1 MTAQA
6 YVVPFEEAESLAESV
21 YLRLRDMLMGGAF
34 APHERIKVRELAQQ
48 MGTSETPVREALFM
62 LAHDRAI
69 EIKPRFFI
77 RVARLTYAEYIEI
90 RDIRLQLE
98 PLAAEFAL
106 PRITVDEIAALEQI
120 HAQLIEAE
128 QSCDWQ
134 TALKANFDFH
144 FSLYQRSGRSTLV
157 GLLQSLWLRV
167 GPMLSELYPSAP
179 PQYVGQH
186 QHEAILDALRDRDS
200 HGLRAAVRM
209 DLIEGGRNLR
219 AHLQRIGQETGQHD
233 EP

>member
-6 YVVPFEEAESLAESV
+6 YAASVEAAESLAEGV
-21 YLRLRDMLMGGAF
+21 YFRLRDMLMRGEF
-34 APHERIKVRELAQQ
+34 APHERVKVRDLAGR

-77 RVARLTYAEYIEI
+77 RVARLTYAEYLEI

-106 PRITVDEIAALEQI
+106 SGIDPEAIAALEQI
-120 HAQLIEAE
+120 HAQLIQAE
-128 QSCDWQ
+128 RSRDWQ

-144 FSLYQRSGRSTLV
+144 FSLYQRSGRPTLV
-157 GLLQSLWLRV
+157 GVLQSLWLRV

-179 PQYVGQH
+179 PEYAEQH
-186 QHEAILDALRDRDS
+186 QHEAILNALRDRDS

-219 AHLQRIGQETGQHD
+219 NYLQRIEQETDHHD
-233 EP
+233 ER

>member
-1 MTAQA
+1 MMAQVYA
-6 YVVPFEEAESLAESV
+6 EPFEAAESLAESV
-21 YLRLRDMLMGGAF
+21 YLRLRDMLMRGEF
-34 APHERIKVRELAQQ
+34 APHERIKVRELARQ

-77 RVARLTYAEYIEI
+77 RVARLTYAEYLEI

-106 PRITVDEIAALEQI
+106 PNMGDSDVAALQSL
-120 HAQLIEAE
+120 HAELIEAE
-128 QSCDWQ
+128 RVGDWR
-134 TALKANFDFH
+134 TALKANSDFH
-144 FSLYQRSGRSTLV
+144 FHLYQRSGRPTLV

-167 GPMLSELYPSAP
+167 GPILSELYPSALP
-179 PQYVGQH
+179 EYAGQH
-186 QHEAILDALRDRDS
+186 QHEAILNAIRERDS

-219 AHLQRIGQETGQHD
+219 AYLKQIDHGTGETQ
-233 EP
+233 